1 MKTLVESLFDPDL
14 ATKDITFGDMF
25 ECTGHGHTPARTK
38 PIIDAFF
45 IDALKR
51 DTGTKGND
59 KLEVIAESIRKIID
73 DTPIVGSESSERL
86 REKLTDRICPY
97 IKTAFSRYDA
107 IKIYE
112 YRGWGASEFKTLLDF
127 NPRSIMHIY
136 IIGKVGLFYNK
147 K

>member
-1 MKTLVESLFDPDL
+1 MKTLAESIFDDN
-14 ATKDITFGDMF
+14 ATKELTFGDLF
-25 ECTGHGHTPARTK
+25 ECIGHTPARTK
-38 PIIDAFF
+38 PVIDAFF

-51 DTGTKGND
+51 DTRTKGND
-59 KLEVIAESIRKIID
+59 KLEVIAESLRKIINS
-73 DTPIVGSESSERL
+73 TPIVGSESSEQL
-86 REKLTDRICPY
+86 REKLMDRICPY

-112 YRGWGASEFKTLLDF
+112 YNGWRASEFKTLLDF
-127 NPRSIMHIY
+127 DPRGTMHIY